1 MEGWFSSL
9 SLSLS
14 LSLNYFVIIR
24 PIHALFDDA

>member
-1 MEGWFSSL
+1 MEGWFS
-9 SLSLS
+9 SLS